1 MLKLIIEIPA
11 LDRLIDYLEG
21 RSLDSSLEV
30 VAAEILRLTAKLA
43 TSESTLKESINHG

>member
-21 RSLDSSLEV
+21 RSIAHLT
-30 VAAEILRLTAKLA
+30 AEILDLTAKLA
-43 TSESTLKESINHG
+43 TSESTLKESIQNGKL

>member
-11 LDRLIDYLEG
+11 LDRLIDYLQD
-21 RSLDSSLEV
+21 RSAETIT
-30 VAAEILRLTAKLA
+30 AEILKLTAHLA

>member
-1 MLKLIIEIPA
+1 MLKLVIEIPS

-21 RSLDSSLEV
+21 RSLEV

-43 TSESTLKESINHG
+43 TSESTLKESIHHG